1 MKETALIVILAFL
14 LDILLG
20 DPVWLPHPVRFI
32 GKIVNMLEPLIRKNI
47 KNQRWSGV
55 IFACGII
62 IFTGLSAF
70 LIIRAAWMI
79 NNYAGIIVS
88 VLLAYSTISVKD
100 LKDETMPV
108 YCCLKKGDINGARK
122 SLSMI
127 VGRDTRNLN
136 ENEIVKAAVET
147 IAENTNDGI
156 IAPLFYLIA
165 GGPVAA
171 VIYKVINTLDSMV
184 GYKNERYIY
193 FGWFSAKLDD
203 IVNYIPA
210 RITGI
215 LITAAS
221 FITAK
226 SFGNSFKTMIKDGRN
241 HSSPNSGVP
250 EAAMAGA
257 LGIRLGGNS
266 FYNGVLCVKPYIGEE
281 RKKTCISQI
290 KEALTVSFTAS
301 VLMVAAG
308 AVLRSLV

>member
-165 GGPVAA
+165 GGPV
-171 VIYKVINTLDSMV
+171 
-184 GYKNERYIY
+184 
-193 FGWFSAKLDD
+193 
-203 IVNYIPA
+203 
-210 RITGI
+210 
-215 LITAAS
+215 
-221 FITAK
+221 
-226 SFGNSFKTMIKDGRN
+226 
-241 HSSPNSGVP
+241 
-250 EAAMAGA
+250 
-257 LGIRLGGNS
+257 
-266 FYNGVLCVKPYIGEE
+266 
-281 RKKTCISQI
+281 
-290 KEALTVSFTAS
+290 
-301 VLMVAAG
+301 
-308 AVLRSLV
+308 